1 MRSGRSAAI
10 LRDAMALRSLIVD
23 DNTHFLTAARDLLE
37 REGVEVVGVASSGAE
52 ALQLADMLR
61 PDVALVDIDLG
72 DESGLDLAR
81 RLVGADGERSRV
93 VLISAYSENDF
104 ADLIAASPAVGFLSK
119 AELSAAKIEEVLQM
133 GQDRS

>member
-1 MRSGRSAAI
+1 MRPRRSGAI
-10 LRDAMALRSLIVD
+10 LRIAMALRSLIVD

-37 REGVEVVGVASSGAE
+37 RQGMEIVGVASSGAE
-52 ALQLADMLR
+52 ALQLAGELR

-72 DESGLDLAR
+72 EESGLDLAR
-81 RLVGADGERSRV
+81 RMAGTDAGRARV
-93 VLISAYSENDF
+93 ILISAYSENDF

-119 AELSAAKIEEVLQM
+119 ADLSKAKVEELLRM